1 MVSRVRKAIF
11 GKKPVCINPR
21 ASKRS
26 ESMRTTVEANSDL
39 SLTSADPAATT
50 APMITLDPQTTA
62 RLDAAVATYLNA
74 LLAADPRSEAFKKK
88 VDGIHALGN
97 EEIKQ
102 SANVSNRMLDRPVGA
117 LARAQDKSSVS
128 SALLQLRRTV
138 EDLDPSDR
146 GLLDRRRLFG
156 VLPLGNRLR
165 DYFGKYESAQG
176 HLNAI
181 VQALYRGQD
190 ELLKDNAAIE
200 QEKVNL
206 SAVMDRLKQYLYLAR
221 TMDAALDARIREVQE
236 QDPERAKTLR
246 EDCLFYVRQKTQDL
260 ATQLAVSA
268 QGYLALELVRKNNLE
283 LVRGVDRATTT
294 TVSALRT
301 AVMTAQ
307 GLVNQKLVLDQIGA
321 LNETAANVIEG
332 TGTMLKTQT
341 GEIHKQAASATI
353 PLETLQRAFQN
364 IYDTMDVIDRFKLE
378 ALETMRQTI
387 DALSREVA
395 RAQTY
400 LERAHEAPATEL
412 ASIPEELKL
421 PVRTP

>member
-1 MVSRVRKAIF
+1 
-11 GKKPVCINPR
+11 
-21 ASKRS
+21 
-26 ESMRTTVEANSDL
+26 MRMTVEANSDL
-39 SLTSADPAATT
+39 SLTPSDPASPAAATP

-62 RLDAAVATYLNA
+62 GLDAAVSAYLDA
-74 LLAADPRSEAFKKK
+74 LLATDPRSEAFKKK

-102 SANVSNRMLDRPVGA
+102 SASVSNRMLDRPVGA
-117 LARAQDKSSVS
+117 LARAQDKSSTVS

-156 VLPLGNRLR
+156 ILPLGNRLR

-190 ELLKDNAAIE
+190 ELLKDNATIE

-206 SAVMDRLKQYLYLAR
+206 WAVMDRLKQYLYLAR
-221 TMDAALDARIREVQE
+221 AMDAALDARIRELQT

-283 LVRGVDRATTT
+283 LVKGVDRATTT

-321 LNETAANVIEG
+321 LNETTADMIEG
-332 TGTMLKTQT
+332 TSAMLRQQSA
-341 GEIHKQAASATI
+341 GVHEQAASATVSI
-353 PLETLQRAFQN
+353 EKLQAAFAN
-364 IYDTMDVIDRFKLE
+364 IYGTIDAIDASKLQ
-378 ALETMRQTI
+378 ALESMRQTI

-395 RAQTY
+395 RAQAY

-412 ASIPEELKL
+412 APIPDELKL
-421 PVRTP
+421 PARTP

>member
-1 MVSRVRKAIF
+1 
-11 GKKPVCINPR
+11 
-21 ASKRS
+21 
-26 ESMRTTVEANSDL
+26 MRTTVEANADL
-39 SLTSADPAATT
+39 SLTPPDPAASAAATP
-50 APMITLDPQTTA
+50 APMVALDPQTA
-62 RLDAAVATYLNA
+62 AHLDVAVDTYLDA

-102 SANVSNRMLDRPVGA
+102 SASVSNRMLDRPVGA

-128 SALLQLRRTV
+128 NALLQLRRTV
-138 EDLDPSDR
+138 EDLDPSER

-165 DYFGKYESAQG
+165 DYFGRYESAQG

-190 ELLKDNAAIE
+190 ELLKDNGAIE

-206 SAVMDRLKQYLYLAR
+206 WSVMDRLKQYLYLAR
-221 TMDAALDARIREVQE
+221 ALDAALDARIRELQDK
-236 QDPERAKTLR
+236 DPERAKTLR

-268 QGYLALELVRKNNLE
+268 QGYLALELVRKSNLE
-283 LVRGVDRATTT
+283 LVKGVDRATTT

-301 AVMTAQ
+301 AVITAQ

-321 LNETAANVIEG
+321 LNETTADMIEG
-332 TGTMLKTQT
+332 TSAMLRQQSANVHEQASNATVSIEKL
-341 GEIHKQAASATI
+341 QAAFANIYATI
-353 PLETLQRAFQN
+353 DAIDASKLQ
-364 IYDTMDVIDRFKLE
+364 
-378 ALETMRQTI
+378 ALQTMRQTV
-387 DALSREVA
+387 DALSGEVA
-395 RAQTY
+395 RAQAY
-400 LERAHEAPATEL
+400 LERAHDAPATEL
-412 ASIPEELKL
+412 AQLPDELKL
-421 PVRTP
+421 PLRTP

>member
-1 MVSRVRKAIF
+1 
-11 GKKPVCINPR
+11 
-21 ASKRS
+21 
-26 ESMRTTVEANSDL
+26 MRTTVEANSDL
-39 SLTSADPAATT
+39 SLTPSDPAAAGAATP

-62 RLDAAVATYLNA
+62 RLDAAVAAYLDA

-97 EEIKQ
+97 DEIKQ
-102 SANVSNRMLDRPVGA
+102 SASVSNRMLDRPVGA
-117 LARAQDKSSVS
+117 LARAQDKSSTVS

-138 EDLDPSDR
+138 EDLDPSER

-156 VLPLGNRLR
+156 ILPLGNRLR

-206 SAVMDRLKQYLYLAR
+206 WAVMERLKQYLYLAR
-221 TMDAALDARIREVQE
+221 TMDAALDARIRDVQA

-283 LVRGVDRATTT
+283 LVKGVDRATTT

-301 AVMTAQ
+301 AVITAQ
-307 GLVNQKLVLDQIGA
+307 GLANQKLVLDQIGA
-321 LNETAANVIEG
+321 LNETTADMIEG
-332 TGTMLKTQT
+332 TSAMLRQQSA
-341 GEIHKQAASATI
+341 GVHEQAASATVSI
-353 PLETLQRAFQN
+353 EKLQAAFAN
-364 IYDTMDVIDRFKLE
+364 IYATIDTIDASKLQ
-378 ALETMRQTI
+378 ALETMRRTI

-395 RAQTY
+395 RAQAY

-412 ASIPEELKL
+412 APVPDELKL

>member
-1 MVSRVRKAIF
+1 
-11 GKKPVCINPR
+11 
-21 ASKRS
+21 
-26 ESMRTTVEANSDL
+26 MRTTVEANSDL
-39 SLTSADPAATT
+39 SLTPSDPAASAVTP
-50 APMITLDPQTTA
+50 APMVALDPETTA
-62 RLDAAVATYLNA
+62 RLDAAVNAYLDA
-74 LLAADPRSEAFKKK
+74 LLAADPRSEGFKKK

-102 SANVSNRMLDRPVGA
+102 SASVSNRMLDRPVGA
-117 LARAQDKSSVS
+117 LSRTQDKSSTVS

-138 EDLDPSDR
+138 EDLDPSRR
-146 GLLDRRRLFG
+146 GLLDRRRIFG

-200 QEKVNL
+200 QEKLNL
-206 SAVMDRLKQYLYLAR
+206 WAVMDRLKQYLYLAR
-221 TMDAALDARIREVQE
+221 TMDAALDARIREVQST
-236 QDPERAKTLR
+236 DPERAKTLR

-283 LVRGVDRATTT
+283 LAKGVDRATTT

-321 LNETAANVIEG
+321 LNDTTAEMIEG
-332 TGTMLKTQT
+332 TSAMLRQQSASVH
-341 GEIHKQAASATI
+341 EQAATATVSIEKLQAAFANIYATI
-353 PLETLQRAFQN
+353 DTIDASKLQ
-364 IYDTMDVIDRFKLE
+364 

-395 RAQTY
+395 RAQAY
-400 LERAHEAPATEL
+400 LERAHDAPATEL
-412 ASIPEELKL
+412 APLPEELKL

>member
-1 MVSRVRKAIF
+1 
-11 GKKPVCINPR
+11 
-21 ASKRS
+21 
-26 ESMRTTVEANSDL
+26 MRTTVEATSDL
-39 SLTSADPAATT
+39 SLTPSDEAASGAAMP
-50 APMITLDPQTTA
+50 APMVALDPQTTA
-62 RLDAAVATYLNA
+62 RLDGAVGTYLDA
-74 LLAADPRSEAFKKK
+74 LLAADPRSGSFKKK

-97 EEIKQ
+97 QEIKQ
-102 SANVSNRMLDRPVGA
+102 SASVSNRMLDRPVGA
-117 LARAQDKSSVS
+117 LARTQDKSSTVS
-128 SALLQLRRTV
+128 NALLQLRRTV
-138 EDLDPSDR
+138 EDLDPSRR
-146 GLLDRRRLFG
+146 GLLDRRRIFG
-156 VLPLGNRLR
+156 VLPWGNRLR

-206 SAVMDRLKQYLYLAR
+206 WAVMDRLKQYLYLAR
-221 TMDAALDARIREVQE
+221 TLDAGLDARIRELQVNE
-236 QDPERAKTLR
+236 PERAKTLR
-246 EDCLFYVRQKTQDL
+246 EDCLFYVRQKAQDL

-283 LVRGVDRATTT
+283 LVKGVDRATTT

-321 LNETAANVIEG
+321 LNETTADMIEG
-332 TGTMLKTQT
+332 TSAMLRQQSAAVH
-341 GEIHKQAASATI
+341 EQAASATVSI
-353 PLETLQRAFQN
+353 EKLQAAFAN
-364 IYDTMDVIDRFKLE
+364 IYATIDTIDASKLQ

-395 RAQTY
+395 RAQAY
-400 LERAHEAPATEL
+400 LERAHDAPATEL
-412 ASIPEELKL
+412 APLPDELKL

>member
-1 MVSRVRKAIF
+1 
-11 GKKPVCINPR
+11 
-21 ASKRS
+21 
-26 ESMRTTVEANSDL
+26 MRTTVEANSDL
-39 SLTSADPAATT
+39 SLTPSDPASAAATP

-62 RLDAAVATYLNA
+62 RLDAAVGAYLDA
-74 LLAADPRSEAFKKK
+74 LLATDPRSEAFKKK

-102 SANVSNRMLDRPVGA
+102 SASVSNRMLDRPVGA
-117 LARAQDKSSVS
+117 LARAQDKSSTVS

-156 VLPLGNRLR
+156 ILPLGNRLR

-190 ELLKDNAAIE
+190 ELLKDNATIE

-206 SAVMDRLKQYLYLAR
+206 WAVMDRLKQYLHLAR
-221 TMDAALDARIREVQE
+221 AMDAALDARIRELQT

-283 LVRGVDRATTT
+283 LVKGVDRATTT

-321 LNETAANVIEG
+321 LNETTADMIEG
-332 TGTMLKTQT
+332 TSAMLRQQSA
-341 GEIHKQAASATI
+341 GVHEQAASATVSI
-353 PLETLQRAFQN
+353 EKLQAAFAN
-364 IYDTMDVIDRFKLE
+364 IYGTIDAIDASKLQ
-378 ALETMRQTI
+378 ALESMRQTI

-395 RAQTY
+395 RAQAY

-412 ASIPEELKL
+412 APIPDELKL

>member
-1 MVSRVRKAIF
+1 
-11 GKKPVCINPR
+11 
-21 ASKRS
+21 
-26 ESMRTTVEANSDL
+26 MRTTVEANSDL
-39 SLTSADPAATT
+39 SLTPSDPAASAVTP
-50 APMITLDPQTTA
+50 APMVALDPETTA
-62 RLDAAVATYLNA
+62 RLDAAVNAYLDA
-74 LLAADPRSEAFKKK
+74 LLAADPRSEGFKKK

-102 SANVSNRMLDRPVGA
+102 SASVSNRMLDRPVGA
-117 LARAQDKSSVS
+117 LSRTQDKSSTVS

-138 EDLDPSDR
+138 EDLDPSRR
-146 GLLDRRRLFG
+146 GLLDHRRIFG

-200 QEKVNL
+200 QEKLNL
-206 SAVMDRLKQYLYLAR
+206 WAVMDRLKQYLYLAR
-221 TMDAALDARIREVQE
+221 TMDAALDARIREVQST
-236 QDPERAKTLR
+236 DPERAKTLR

-283 LVRGVDRATTT
+283 LAKGVDRATTT

-321 LNETAANVIEG
+321 LNETTAEMIEG
-332 TGTMLKTQT
+332 TSAMLRQQSASVH
-341 GEIHKQAASATI
+341 EQAATATVSIEKLQAAFANIYATI
-353 PLETLQRAFQN
+353 DTIDASKLQ
-364 IYDTMDVIDRFKLE
+364 

-395 RAQTY
+395 RAQAY
-400 LERAHEAPATEL
+400 LERAHDAPATEL
-412 ASIPEELKL
+412 APLPEELKL

>member
-1 MVSRVRKAIF
+1 
-11 GKKPVCINPR
+11 
-21 ASKRS
+21 
-26 ESMRTTVEANSDL
+26 MRTTVEANSDL
-39 SLTSADPAATT
+39 SLTPSDPAASAVTP
-50 APMITLDPQTTA
+50 APMVALDPETTA
-62 RLDAAVATYLNA
+62 RLDAAVNAYLDA
-74 LLAADPRSEAFKKK
+74 LLAADPRSEGFKKK

-102 SANVSNRMLDRPVGA
+102 SASVSNRMLDRPVGA
-117 LARAQDKSSVS
+117 LSRTQDKSSTVS

-138 EDLDPSDR
+138 EDLDPSRR
-146 GLLDRRRLFG
+146 GLLDHRRIFG

-200 QEKVNL
+200 QEKLNL
-206 SAVMDRLKQYLYLAR
+206 WAVMDRLKQYLYLAR
-221 TMDAALDARIREVQE
+221 TMDAALDARIREVQST
-236 QDPERAKTLR
+236 DPERAKTLR

-283 LVRGVDRATTT
+283 LAKGVDRATTT

-321 LNETAANVIEG
+321 LNDTTDEMIEG
-332 TGTMLKTQT
+332 TSAMLRQQSASVH
-341 GEIHKQAASATI
+341 EQAATATVSIEKLQAAFANIYATI
-353 PLETLQRAFQN
+353 DTIDASKLQ
-364 IYDTMDVIDRFKLE
+364 

-395 RAQTY
+395 RAQAY
-400 LERAHEAPATEL
+400 LERAHDAPATEL
-412 ASIPEELKL
+412 APLPEELKL

>member
-1 MVSRVRKAIF
+1 
-11 GKKPVCINPR
+11 
-21 ASKRS
+21 
-26 ESMRTTVEANSDL
+26 MRTTVEANSDL
-39 SLTSADPAATT
+39 SLTPSDPAPTAATS
-50 APMITLDPQTTA
+50 APMVALDPKTKA
-62 RLDAAVATYLNA
+62 RLDAAVGTYIDA
-74 LLAADPRSEAFKKK
+74 LLAVDPRSEGFKKK

-102 SANVSNRMLDRPVGA
+102 SASVSNRMLDRPVGA
-117 LARAQDKSSVS
+117 LARTQDKSSTVS
-128 SALLQLRRTV
+128 GALLQLRRTV
-138 EDLDPSDR
+138 EDLDPSRR
-146 GLLDRRRLFG
+146 GLLDQRRIFG

-200 QEKVNL
+200 QEKLNL
-206 SAVMDRLKQYLYLAR
+206 WAVMDRLKQYLYLAR
-221 TMDAALDARIREVQE
+221 TIDVSLDVRIGEVQSS
-236 QDPERAKTLR
+236 DPERARALR
-246 EDCLFYVRQKTQDL
+246 EDCLFYVRQKAQDL

-283 LVRGVDRATTT
+283 LAKGVDRATTT
-294 TVSALRT
+294 TISALRT

-321 LNETAANVIEG
+321 LNTTTADMIEG
-332 TGTMLKTQT
+332 TSSMLRQQSASVH
-341 GEIHKQAASATI
+341 EQAAAATVSVEKLQAAFANIYATI
-353 PLETLQRAFQN
+353 DTIDASKLQ
-364 IYDTMDVIDRFKLE
+364 

-395 RAQTY
+395 RAQAY
-400 LERAHEAPATEL
+400 LERAHDAPATEL
-412 ASIPEELKL
+412 APLPDELKL
-421 PVRTP
+421 PDRTA

>member
-1 MVSRVRKAIF
+1 
-11 GKKPVCINPR
+11 
-21 ASKRS
+21 
-26 ESMRTTVEANSDL
+26 MRTTVEANSDL
-39 SLTSADPAATT
+39 SLTPSDPASAAATP

-62 RLDAAVATYLNA
+62 RLDVAVGAYLDA
-74 LLAADPRSEAFKKK
+74 LLATDPRSEAFKKK

-102 SANVSNRMLDRPVGA
+102 SASVSNRMLDRPVGA
-117 LARAQDKSSVS
+117 LARAQDKSSTVS

-156 VLPLGNRLR
+156 ILPLGNRLR

-190 ELLKDNAAIE
+190 ELLKDNATIE

-206 SAVMDRLKQYLYLAR
+206 WAVMDRLKQYLYLAR
-221 TMDAALDARIREVQE
+221 AMDAALDARIRELQT

-283 LVRGVDRATTT
+283 LVKGVDRATTT

-321 LNETAANVIEG
+321 LNETTADMIEG
-332 TGTMLKTQT
+332 TSAMLRQQSA
-341 GEIHKQAASATI
+341 GVHEQAASATVSI
-353 PLETLQRAFQN
+353 EKLQAAFAN
-364 IYDTMDVIDRFKLE
+364 IYGTIDAIDASKLQ
-378 ALETMRQTI
+378 ALESMRQTI

-395 RAQTY
+395 RAQAY

-412 ASIPEELKL
+412 APIPDELKL

>member
-1 MVSRVRKAIF
+1 
-11 GKKPVCINPR
+11 
-21 ASKRS
+21 
-26 ESMRTTVEANSDL
+26 MRTTVEANSDL
-39 SLTSADPAATT
+39 SLTPSDPAAPATAT
-50 APMITLDPQTTA
+50 PAPMIALDPQTTA
-62 RLDAAVATYLNA
+62 RLDSAVGAYLDA

-102 SANVSNRMLDRPVGA
+102 SASVSNRMLDRPVGA
-117 LARAQDKSSVS
+117 LARAQDKSSTVS

-156 VLPLGNRLR
+156 ILPLGNRLR

-206 SAVMDRLKQYLYLAR
+206 WAVMDRLKQYLYLAR
-221 TMDAALDARIREVQE
+221 TMDAALDARIREM

-283 LVRGVDRATTT
+283 LVKGVDRATTT

-321 LNETAANVIEG
+321 LNETTADMIEG
-332 TGTMLKTQT
+332 TSAMLRQQSA
-341 GEIHKQAASATI
+341 GVHEQAANATVSIEKLRAAFANIYATI
-353 PLETLQRAFQN
+353 DTIDASKLQ
-364 IYDTMDVIDRFKLE
+364 
-378 ALETMRQTI
+378 ALESMRQTI

-395 RAQTY
+395 RAQSY

-412 ASIPEELKL
+412 APIPDELKL
-421 PVRTP
+421 PLRTP

>member
-1 MVSRVRKAIF
+1 
-11 GKKPVCINPR
+11 
-21 ASKRS
+21 
-26 ESMRTTVEANSDL
+26 MRTTVEANSDL
-39 SLTSADPAATT
+39 SLTPSDPVPTAATS
-50 APMITLDPQTTA
+50 APMVTLDPKTKA
-62 RLDAAVATYLNA
+62 RLDAAVGAYIDA
-74 LLAADPRSEAFKKK
+74 LLSAGPRSEGFKKK

-102 SANVSNRMLDRPVGA
+102 SASVSNRMLDRPVGA
-117 LARAQDKSSVS
+117 LARTQDKSSTVS
-128 SALLQLRRTV
+128 GALLQLRRTV
-138 EDLDPSDR
+138 EDLDPSRR
-146 GLLDRRRLFG
+146 GLLDRRRIFG

-200 QEKVNL
+200 QEKLNL
-206 SAVMDRLKQYLYLAR
+206 WAVMDRLKQYLYLAR
-221 TMDAALDARIREVQE
+221 TIDLSLDVRIGEVQSS
-236 QDPERAKTLR
+236 DPERARTLR
-246 EDCLFYVRQKTQDL
+246 EDCLFYVRQKAQDL

-283 LVRGVDRATTT
+283 LAKGVDRATTT

-321 LNETAANVIEG
+321 LNTTTAEMIEG
-332 TGTMLKTQT
+332 TSAMLRQQSANVH
-341 GEIHKQAASATI
+341 EQAATATVSLEKLQAAFANIYATI
-353 PLETLQRAFQN
+353 DTIDASKLQ
-364 IYDTMDVIDRFKLE
+364 
-378 ALETMRQTI
+378 ALEMMRQTI

-395 RAQTY
+395 RAQAY
-400 LERAHEAPATEL
+400 LERGHDAPATEL
-412 ASIPEELKL
+412 APLPDELKL
-421 PVRTP
+421 PVGTA

>member
-1 MVSRVRKAIF
+1 
-11 GKKPVCINPR
+11 
-21 ASKRS
+21 
-26 ESMRTTVEANSDL
+26 MRTTVEANSDL
-39 SLTSADPAATT
+39 SLTPSDPAASAATP
-50 APMITLDPQTTA
+50 APMVALDPETTA
-62 RLDAAVATYLNA
+62 RLDAAVSAYLDA
-74 LLAADPRSEAFKKK
+74 LLAADPRSEGFKKK

-102 SANVSNRMLDRPVGA
+102 SASVSNRMLDRPVGA
-117 LARAQDKSSVS
+117 LARTQDKSSTVS

-138 EDLDPSDR
+138 EDLDPSRR
-146 GLLDRRRLFG
+146 GLLDRRRIFG

-200 QEKVNL
+200 QEKLNL
-206 SAVMDRLKQYLYLAR
+206 WAVMDRLKQYLYLAR
-221 TMDAALDARIREVQE
+221 TLDAALDARIRELQAT
-236 QDPERAKTLR
+236 DPERAKTLR

-283 LVRGVDRATTT
+283 LAKGVDRATTT

-321 LNETAANVIEG
+321 LNNTTAEMIEG
-332 TGTMLKTQT
+332 TSAMLRQQSASVH
-341 GEIHKQAASATI
+341 EQAATATVSIEKLQAAFANIYATI
-353 PLETLQRAFQN
+353 DTIDASKLQ
-364 IYDTMDVIDRFKLE
+364 
-378 ALETMRQTI
+378 ALENMRQTI

-395 RAQTY
+395 RAQAY
-400 LERAHEAPATEL
+400 LERAHDAPATEL
-412 ASIPEELKL
+412 APLPDELKL
-421 PVRTP
+421 PVRTS

>member
-1 MVSRVRKAIF
+1 
-11 GKKPVCINPR
+11 
-21 ASKRS
+21 
-26 ESMRTTVEANSDL
+26 MRTTVEANSDL
-39 SLTSADPAATT
+39 SLTPSDPASAAATP

-62 RLDAAVATYLNA
+62 RLDAAVGAYLDA
-74 LLAADPRSEAFKKK
+74 LLATDPRSEAFKKK
-88 VDGIHALGN
+88 VDGIHAPGN

-102 SANVSNRMLDRPVGA
+102 SASVSNRMLDRPVGA
-117 LARAQDKSSVS
+117 LARAQDKSSTVS

-156 VLPLGNRLR
+156 ILPLGNRLR

-190 ELLKDNAAIE
+190 ELLKDNATIE

-206 SAVMDRLKQYLYLAR
+206 WAVMDRLKQYLYLAR
-221 TMDAALDARIREVQE
+221 AMDAALDARIRELQT

-283 LVRGVDRATTT
+283 LVKGVDRATTT

-321 LNETAANVIEG
+321 LNETTADMIEG
-332 TGTMLKTQT
+332 TSAMLRQQSA
-341 GEIHKQAASATI
+341 GVHEQAASATVSI
-353 PLETLQRAFQN
+353 EKLQAAFAN
-364 IYDTMDVIDRFKLE
+364 IYGTIDAIDASKLQ
-378 ALETMRQTI
+378 ALESMRQTI

-395 RAQTY
+395 RAQAY

-412 ASIPEELKL
+412 APIPDELKL

>member
-1 MVSRVRKAIF
+1 
-11 GKKPVCINPR
+11 
-21 ASKRS
+21 
-26 ESMRTTVEANSDL
+26 MRTTVEATSDL
-39 SLTSADPAATT
+39 SLTPSDEAASGAAMP
-50 APMITLDPQTTA
+50 APMVALDPQTTA
-62 RLDAAVATYLNA
+62 RLDGAVGTYLDA
-74 LLAADPRSEAFKKK
+74 LLAADPRSGSFKKK

-97 EEIKQ
+97 QEIKQ
-102 SANVSNRMLDRPVGA
+102 SASVSNRMLDRPVGA
-117 LARAQDKSSVS
+117 LARTQDKSSTVS

-138 EDLDPSDR
+138 EDLDPSRR
-146 GLLDRRRLFG
+146 GLLDRRRIFG
-156 VLPLGNRLR
+156 VLPWGNRLR

-206 SAVMDRLKQYLYLAR
+206 WAVMDRLKQYLYLAR
-221 TMDAALDARIREVQE
+221 TLDAGLDARIRELQVNE
-236 QDPERAKTLR
+236 PERAKTLR
-246 EDCLFYVRQKTQDL
+246 EDCLFYVRQKAQDL

-283 LVRGVDRATTT
+283 LVKGVDRATTT

-321 LNETAANVIEG
+321 LNETTADMIEG
-332 TGTMLKTQT
+332 TSAMLRQQSAAVH
-341 GEIHKQAASATI
+341 EQAASATVSI
-353 PLETLQRAFQN
+353 EKLQAAFAN
-364 IYDTMDVIDRFKLE
+364 IYATIDTIDASKLQ

-395 RAQTY
+395 RAQAY
-400 LERAHEAPATEL
+400 LERAHDAPATEL
-412 ASIPEELKL
+412 APLPDELKL

>member
-1 MVSRVRKAIF
+1 
-11 GKKPVCINPR
+11 
-21 ASKRS
+21 
-26 ESMRTTVEANSDL
+26 MRTTVEANSDL
-39 SLTSADPAATT
+39 SLTPSDPAAAGATT
-50 APMITLDPQTTA
+50 PAPMITLDPQTTA
-62 RLDAAVATYLNA
+62 RLDAAVAAYLDA

-97 EEIKQ
+97 DEIKQ
-102 SANVSNRMLDRPVGA
+102 SASVSNRMLDRPVGA
-117 LARAQDKSSVS
+117 LARAQDKSSTVS

-156 VLPLGNRLR
+156 ILPLGNRLR

-206 SAVMDRLKQYLYLAR
+206 WAVMDRLKQYLYLAR
-221 TMDAALDARIREVQE
+221 AMDAALDARIREVQA

-283 LVRGVDRATTT
+283 LVKGVDRATTT

-307 GLVNQKLVLDQIGA
+307 GLVNQKLVLDQISA
-321 LNETAANVIEG
+321 LNETTADMIEG
-332 TGTMLKTQT
+332 TSAMLRQQSA
-341 GEIHKQAASATI
+341 GVHEQAASATVSI
-353 PLETLQRAFQN
+353 EKLQAAFAN
-364 IYDTMDVIDRFKLE
+364 IYATIDTIDASKLQ

-395 RAQTY
+395 RAQAY

-412 ASIPEELKL
+412 APIPDELKL

>member
-1 MVSRVRKAIF
+1 
-11 GKKPVCINPR
+11 
-21 ASKRS
+21 
-26 ESMRTTVEANSDL
+26 MRTTVEANSDL
-39 SLTSADPAATT
+39 SLTPPDSAASGTT
-50 APMITLDPQTTA
+50 TPAPMVTLDPQTMA
-62 RLDAAVATYLNA
+62 RLDAAVGSYIDA
-74 LLAADPRSEAFKKK
+74 LLAADPRSEGFKKK

-102 SANVSNRMLDRPVGA
+102 SASVSNRMLDRPVGA
-117 LARAQDKSSVS
+117 LARTQDKSSTVS
-128 SALLQLRRTV
+128 TALLQLRRTV
-138 EDLDPSDR
+138 EDLDPSRR
-146 GLLDRRRLFG
+146 GLLDRRRIFG

-200 QEKVNL
+200 QEKLNL
-206 SAVMDRLKQYLYLAR
+206 WAVMDRLKQYLYLAR
-221 TMDAALDARIREVQE
+221 TMDAALDARIREVQST
-236 QDPERAKTLR
+236 DPERAKTLR

-283 LVRGVDRATTT
+283 LAKGVDRATTT

-301 AVMTAQ
+301 AVITAQ

-321 LNETAANVIEG
+321 LNETTAEMIEG
-332 TGTMLKTQT
+332 TSAMLRQQSASVH
-341 GEIHKQAASATI
+341 EQAATATVSIEKLQAAFANIYATI
-353 PLETLQRAFQN
+353 DTIDASKLQ
-364 IYDTMDVIDRFKLE
+364 

-387 DALSREVA
+387 DALSKEVA
-395 RAQTY
+395 RAQAY
-400 LERAHEAPATEL
+400 LERAHDAPATEL
-412 ASIPEELKL
+412 AQLPDELKL

>member
-1 MVSRVRKAIF
+1 
-11 GKKPVCINPR
+11 
-21 ASKRS
+21 
-26 ESMRTTVEANSDL
+26 MRTTVEANADL
-39 SLTSADPAATT
+39 SLTPPDPAASSAATPT
-50 APMITLDPQTTA
+50 PMVALDPETTA
-62 RLDAAVATYLNA
+62 RLDGAVAAYIDA
-74 LLAADPRSEAFKKK
+74 LLVADPRSEAFKKK

-102 SANVSNRMLDRPVGA
+102 SASVSNRMLDRPVGA
-117 LARAQDKSSVS
+117 LARAQESSTVS

-138 EDLDPSDR
+138 EDLDPSHR

-206 SAVMDRLKQYLYLAR
+206 WAVMDRLKQYLYLAR
-221 TMDAALDARIREVQE
+221 TMDAALDARIREVQA
-236 QDPERAKTLR
+236 QDPERAKALR

-283 LVRGVDRATTT
+283 LVKGVDRATTT

-307 GLVNQKLVLDQIGA
+307 GLVNQKLVLDQISA
-321 LNETAANVIEG
+321 LNETTADMIEG
-332 TGTMLKTQT
+332 TSAMLRQQSASVH
-341 GEIHKQAASATI
+341 EQAASATVSI
-353 PLETLQRAFQN
+353 EKLQAAFAN
-364 IYDTMDVIDRFKLE
+364 IYATIDTIDASKLQ
-378 ALETMRQTI
+378 ALETMRRTME
-387 DALSREVA
+387 ALAKEVV
-395 RAQTY
+395 RAQAY
-400 LERAHEAPATEL
+400 LERAHDAPAGEL
-412 ASIPEELKL
+412 TALPDELKL